1 MVAIVWF
8 IATSHHSTMEWK
20 DLPHHWMFVLMVIDV
35 FQGEA
40 NYQGLIDILGKQQCR
55 NTLVLTISRDA

>member
-8 IATSHHSTMEWK
+8 VATSHSSAMDGK

-35 FQGEA
+35 FQAEA
-40 NYQGLIDILGKQQCR
+40 KYQGLIDILGKQR